1 MLVRFSRL
9 IPWLVVAAGAG
20 GILLATLHPAGKSIS
35 PEWSWALT
43 SGEAALA
50 ELLQNLILFI
60 PFGIGLAL
68 CGLPILRAAALGA
81 VLSFSVEFAQQ
92 WIPGRDPSVGDV
104 VCNTIST
111 ALGVGLAQLAPRWLT
126 VSPARGGKQALG
138 AAVAAVLVWFG
149 TAAAL
154 QPTFGPSPYQILA
167 RPDFNYWGRYRGA
180 VLEATMQ
187 PGLLYVKATFPPRPP
202 RRPSP
207 LAAILDAR
215 GNRATILSIADRDL
229 SMRYHTPAVQ
239 LRLEHPDLRWEHAL
253 TNIAPGDTFTA
264 STGHESGRLCLAIG
278 TNFRCNLG
286 YTIGDGWRLIF
297 NPEHWPDWLFAI
309 INACWVAGWTIGVGF
324 WAGRT
329 SGGERSGGERS
340 GGEKGGGEN
349 SGGEKG
355 GGEKSGGEKGG
366 GENGGGEGR
375 RKAAK
380 IAVALVLLGMII
392 VPMTTHL
399 QGSSLLEWIGAL
411 VGIELGL
418 VLGSR
423 TWNESRYGAGTI
435 RYTPPV

>member
-1 MLVRFSRL
+1 MLFRLSRL

-20 GILLATLHPAGKSIS
+20 GILLATLHPGGHNVS
-35 PEWSWALT
+35 PEWNWALT

-60 PFGIGLAL
+60 PFGIGLGW
-68 CGLPILRAAALGA
+68 CGLPLLRAVAFGAL
-81 VLSFSVEFAQQ
+81 LSFSVEFAQQ
-92 WIPGRDPSVGDV
+92 WIPGRDPSVGDIM
-104 VCNTIST
+104 CNAIST
-111 ALGVGLAQLAPRWLT
+111 ALGVSLVQLAPRWLT
-126 VSPARGGKQALG
+126 VSPARGGRQALG
-138 AAVAAVLVWFG
+138 AAAVAVLVWFG

-154 QPTFGPSPYQILA
+154 QPTFGSSPYRVLA
-167 RPDFNYWGRYRGA
+167 RPDFDHWGLYKGE

-187 PGLLYVKATFPPRPP
+187 PGLLYVKATFPPRPSG
-202 RRPSP
+202 RLSP

-215 GNRATILSIADRDL
+215 GNRSTILAVEGRDL
-229 SMRYHTPAVQ
+229 SMRYNTPA
-239 LRLEHPDLRWEHAL
+239 LKLTLEQPDLRWEQAL

-297 NPEHWPDWLFAI
+297 NPEHWPGWLLAI

-329 SGGERSGGERS
+329 SGGE
-340 GGEKGGGEN
+340 K
-349 SGGEKG
+349 
-355 GGEKSGGEKGG
+355 
-366 GENGGGEGR
+366 GGGEGR
-375 RKAAK
+375 RRAAK
-380 IAVALVLLGMII
+380 VAVAFVLVGMII

-399 QGSSLLEWIGAL
+399 HGSSLVEWIGAL
-411 VGIELGL
+411 LGIELGL

-423 TWNESRYGAGTI
+423 SWNDLVKPRQAA
-435 RYTPPV
+435 